1 MASSR
6 KHAASKSPHIRHNM
20 YPVNYTMSAGEVG
33 LIFGTGTEMEID
45 TLITGAFGCG
55 VFGQDPREV
64 AILTKRMASIG
75 YQVVKEVG
83 NHASF

>member
-1 MASSR
+1 
-6 KHAASKSPHIRHNM
+6 M

-64 AILTKRMASIG
+64 AILTKRMASYYHIPRIVCAVPPG
-75 YQVVKEVG
+75 NKNLAVFREVLG
-83 NHASF
+83 EV